1 MTDAK
6 KSPKA
11 FRPDDPNL
19 VVEDPPSEILMA
31 QPLDE
36 DALPVPRQDPP
47 APKSGL
53 RWGTLFI
60 SAIGG
65 LVTLAAGVWLHDLV
79 MGLLAREA
87 WIGWLATGLV
97 ILAGTAG
104 VVLAFREAFALARL
118 SRLGTLSH
126 DAASALDQSDKPGA
140 QAVIEGLER
149 LYSGRPDMSWARQRF
164 AEHSGDIMDARELL
178 TLAERELIT
187 PLDCLAHDAVA
198 QAAKRVSVLTA
209 VSPAAFLDMLLV
221 GVANLRMLRQIATIY
236 GARPATLGLMKL
248 ARMVVSHI
256 VVTGGIAIGDDM
268 LQQMLGQKMTAK
280 ISARLGEG
288 VFNGALTARIGLA
301 ALNVCRPLPHI
312 DTKPPRFRD
321 LAGRV
326 LGLTRDTGR
335 K

>member
-1 MTDAK
+1 MKDAK

-19 VVEDPPSEILMA
+19 VVEDTRSEVRMA

-36 DALPVPRQDPP
+36 DALPVPRQEPP
-47 APKSGL
+47 APKRGL
-53 RWGTLFI
+53 RWGTLFL

-97 ILAGTAG
+97 ILAGIAG
-104 VVLAFREAFALARL
+104 GVLAITEALALARL

-126 DAASALDQSDKPGA
+126 DATLALDQSDKPGA
-140 QAVIEGLER
+140 QTVIEGLER
-149 LYSGRPDMSWARQRF
+149 LYSGRQDMAWARGRF
-164 AEHSGDIMDARELL
+164 ADHSGDIMDARELL
-178 TLAERELIT
+178 TLAERELIA
-187 PLDCLAHDAVA
+187 PLDRQAHDAVA

-268 LQQMLGQKMTAK
+268 LQQMLGQKLTAK

-312 DTKPPRFRD
+312 DTGPPRFRD
-321 LAGRV
+321 LASRV
-326 LGLTRDTGR
+326 LGLAKDTG
-335 K
+335 KT

>member
-6 KSPKA
+6 KGPKA

-19 VVEDPPSEILMA
+19 VVDDLPSDIRMA
-31 QPLDE
+31 QPLDD
-36 DALPVPRQDPP
+36 DALPVPRQEPP
-47 APKSGL
+47 TPRSGL
-53 RWGTLFI
+53 RWGALFL

-97 ILAGTAG
+97 VLAGTAG
-104 VVLAFREAFALARL
+104 IVIAIREAFALARL
-118 SRLGTLSH
+118 SRLGTLSS
-126 DAASALDQSDKPGA
+126 DATSALDQSDKPGA
-140 QAVIEGLER
+140 QAVIKGLER
-149 LYSGRPDMSWARQRF
+149 LYSSRPDMTWSRQRF
-164 AEHSGDIMDARELL
+164 SEHSGDIMDARELL
-178 TLAERELIT
+178 TLAERELIA
-187 PLDCLAHDAVA
+187 PLDSQAQNAVA

-209 VSPAAFLDMLLV
+209 VSPAAFLDMILV
-221 GVANLRMLRQIATIY
+221 AVANLRMLRQIATIY
-236 GARPATLGLMKL
+236 GARPATFGLMKL

-268 LQQMLGQKMTAK
+268 LQQMLGQKLTAK

-326 LGLTRDTGR
+326 LGLTQGAS
-335 K
+335 KK

>member
-19 VVEDPPSEILMA
+19 VVEDPQSEIRMA

-36 DALPVPRQDPP
+36 DALPVPRKEPP

-53 RWGTLFI
+53 RWGTLFL
-60 SAIGG
+60 SAVGG

-87 WIGWLATGLV
+87 WVGWLATGLV
-97 ILAGTAG
+97 VLAGIAG
-104 VVLAFREAFALARL
+104 SVLAIREALALARL

-149 LYSGRPDMSWARQRF
+149 LYASRQDMVWARQRF
-164 AEHSGDIMDARELL
+164 ADHSGDIMDARELL
-178 TLAERELIT
+178 TLAERELIV
-187 PLDCLAHDAVA
+187 PLDRQAHDAVA

-236 GARPATLGLMKL
+236 GARPATFGLMKL

-268 LQQMLGQKMTAK
+268 LQQMLGQKLTAK

-321 LAGRV
+321 LASRV
-326 LGLTRDTGR
+326 LGFARDTGKR
-335 K
+335 